1 MAAFYNDSKDW
12 VTGTI
17 LSFSSK
23 VSLSAAFISLLGN
36 YETSTGVEEVV
47 TPEEIAENNC
57 FLDAILMTG
66 VMKVSNEFSFCHWE
80 HWITDTQIFVFY
92 PSASSWVSA

>member
-1 MAAFYNDSKDW
+1 MTAFHNDSKNW

-17 LSFSSK
+17 MSFFIISFSFFE
-23 VSLSAAFISLLGN
+23 AFISLLDN

-66 VMKVSNEFSFCHWE
+66 VMKVSNEFSFCH
-80 HWITDTQIFVFY
+80 
-92 PSASSWVSA
+92 

>member
-1 MAAFYNDSKDW
+1 MMALM
-12 VTGTI
+12 TGSQVW
-17 LSFSSK
+17 LWPVHQNEHAESFSF
-23 VSLSAAFISLLGN
+23 SAAFISLLDN

-66 VMKVSNEFSFCHWE
+66 VMKVSNRDLF
-80 HWITDTQIFVFY
+80 
-92 PSASSWVSA
+92 